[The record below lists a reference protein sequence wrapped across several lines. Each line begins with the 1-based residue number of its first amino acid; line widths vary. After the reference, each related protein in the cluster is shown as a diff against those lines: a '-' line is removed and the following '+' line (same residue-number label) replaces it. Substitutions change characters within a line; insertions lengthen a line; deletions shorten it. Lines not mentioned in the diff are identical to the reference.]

1 MPILR
6 AQKVDLVAK
15 LTEELQNSR
24 IALVF
29 AYTALNMK
37 ANDTLRTR
45 AFEGGAKVKMISNTL
60 LAIILKNIGKELEI
74 PQKTLALAYGFND
87 EVVAAKTLVEFAK
100 ETETLEV
107 LGGWVDGNFFDASQ
121 VKTLATLPNKETLQS
136 QLVGR
141 LNGLIGGL
149 AYSLNFPI
157 QKLAFV
163 MEAVRSA
170 QPAVAEEPKTEEKP
184 VEETPTESASE
195 EPAAETAEQSAPTDE
210 DASANHPVDDGNG
223 RTEATVSA
231 KIDFSADEGASASLT
246 ENSDGA
252 QSTEGSTEVPA
263 ELADETA
270 APEGESTEEVKEEN

>member
-6 AQKVDLVAK
+6 AQKEELVTK

-24 IALVF
+24 VALVF

-60 LAIILKNIGKELEI
+60 LAIILKNIGKSLEI
-74 PQKTLALAYGFND
+74 PQKTLALAYGFED
-87 EVVAAKTLVEFAK
+87 EVIAAKTLVEFAK

-121 VKTLATLPNKETLQS
+121 VKTLATLPNKETLQA

-163 MEAVRSA
+163 IEAVKNA
-170 QPAVAEEPKTEEKP
+170 QPAVEVRSDESKPEQKVEAPAPTEEQSTDEEESAAPTAESAEETKTVDTPAEPAEEKAEESDSSEEAAKSEEIQEESK
-184 VEETPTESASE
+184 EETKES
-195 EPAAETAEQSAPTDE
+195 
-210 DASANHPVDDGNG
+210 
-223 RTEATVSA
+223 
-231 KIDFSADEGASASLT
+231 
-246 ENSDGA
+246 
-252 QSTEGSTEVPA
+252 
-263 ELADETA
+263 
-270 APEGESTEEVKEEN
+270 

>member
-24 IALVF
+24 VALVF

-37 ANDTLRTR
+37 ANNTLRTR

-121 VKTLATLPNKETLQS
+121 VKTLATLPNKETLQA

-163 MEAVRSA
+163 MEAVRNA
-170 QPAVAEEPKTEEKP
+170 NPAPVEEIKAETPVVEEPKIEESTEGTAETEE
-184 VEETPTESASE
+184 TNDSSASE
-195 EPAAETAEQSAPTDE
+195 P
-210 DASANHPVDDGNG
+210 
-223 RTEATVSA
+223 
-231 KIDFSADEGASASLT
+231 
-246 ENSDGA
+246 
-252 QSTEGSTEVPA
+252 STESEA
-263 ELADETA
+263 SEAKESDSSDEALAKSEEA
-270 APEGESTEEVKEEN
+270 TEEVKEEN

>member
-24 IALVF
+24 VALVF

-45 AFEGGAKVKMISNTL
+45 AFEGGAKIKMISNTL

-87 EVVAAKTLVEFAK
+87 EVIAAKTLVEFAK
-100 ETETLEV
+100 ETEALEV
-107 LGGWVDGNFFDASQ
+107 LGGWVDGNFFDALQ
-121 VKTLATLPNKETLQS
+121 VKTLATLPNKETLQA

-163 MEAVRSA
+163 MEAVKSASGEPASGEQVESVESA
-170 QPAVAEEPKTEEKP
+170 QPAVE
-184 VEETPTESASE
+184 VASE
-195 EPAAETAEQSAPTDE
+195 EPEAEEKTEAPAPAEEQSKDLSDDLSAV
-210 DASANHPVDDGNG
+210 ASAEEEALAESEETKNEEPVAESQDEAGE
-223 RTEATVSA
+223 TE
-231 KIDFSADEGASASLT
+231 
-246 ENSDGA
+246 
-252 QSTEGSTEVPA
+252 EVQ
-263 ELADETA
+263 
-270 APEGESTEEVKEEN
+270 EEVKEEN

>member
-6 AQKVDLVAK
+6 AQKEELVTK

-24 IALVF
+24 VALVF

-45 AFEGGAKVKMISNTL
+45 AFEGDAKVKMISNTL
-60 LAIILKNIGKELEI
+60 LAIILKNVGKELEI
-74 PQKTLALAYGFND
+74 PQKTLALAYGFED
-87 EVVAAKTLVEFAK
+87 EVIAAKTLVEFAK

-121 VKTLATLPNKETLQS
+121 VKTLATLPNKETLQA

-163 MEAVRSA
+163 IEAVKNA
-170 QPAVAEEPKTEEKP
+170 QPAVEVKSDEPKPEEK
-184 VEETPTESASE
+184 VETPAPSEEQPASE
-195 EPAAETAEQSAPTDE
+195 EEFAAPTAESAGETD
-210 DASANHPVDDGNG
+210 AVG
-223 RTEATVSA
+223 T
-231 KIDFSADEGASASLT
+231 
-246 ENSDGA
+246 
-252 QSTEGSTEVPA
+252 PA
-263 ELADETA
+263 EPAEEKA
-270 APEGESTEEVKEEN
+270 EESAEEVQEESKEEIKES

>member
-6 AQKVDLVAK
+6 AQKEDLVAK

-74 PQKTLALAYGFND
+74 PQKTLALAYGFED
-87 EVVAAKTLVEFAK
+87 EVIAAKTLVEFAK

-121 VKTLATLPNKETLQS
+121 IKTLATLPNKETLQA

-163 MEAVRSA
+163 IEAVKSASGEQVAAEAPETAEKPADEPVTEAAEESFDPAGNSELVESA
-170 QPAVAEEPKTEEKP
+170 QDKPTAETEL
-184 VEETPTESASE
+184 VDTPTEPAEEKAEESDSSDDQSVEASAEEEVVAKSE
-195 EPAAETAEQSAPTDE
+195 EVQE
-210 DASANHPVDDGNG
+210 
-223 RTEATVSA
+223 
-231 KIDFSADEGASASLT
+231 
-246 ENSDGA
+246 
-252 QSTEGSTEVPA
+252 
-263 ELADETA
+263 
-270 APEGESTEEVKEEN
+270 ESKEEIKEN

>member
-24 IALVF
+24 VALVF

-121 VKTLATLPNKETLQS
+121 VKTLATLPNKETLQA

-163 MEAVRSA
+163 IEAVKAASGEPVESA

-195 EPAAETAEQSAPTDE
+195 EPAAETAEESAPTVE
-210 DASANHPVDDGNG
+210 
-223 RTEATVSA
+223 
-231 KIDFSADEGASASLT
+231 
-246 ENSDGA
+246 
-252 QSTEGSTEVPA
+252 QSTEESTEVPA

-270 APEGESTEEVKEEN
+270 APEGEPTEEVKEEN